1 MVQSILLKSEADTEQ
16 LAKALLSKLKPSD
29 CILLEGPVGAGKSA
43 LARYIIQTQMELDGY
58 KEDVPS
64 PTFTLVQTY
73 ETSRGAFWHADLY
86 RLSDQSE
93 LEELGLVEALESAIS
108 LIEWPERLGALT
120 PDRHLLIKLSFPD
133 NSEDR
138 LVTLLPSGEAWDWI
152 EEVPFSF

>member
-1 MVQSILLKSEADTEQ
+1 
-16 LAKALLSKLKPSD
+16 
-29 CILLEGPVGAGKSA
+29 
-43 LARYIIQTQMELDGY
+43 MELDGY